1 MAKTITRKIPRP
13 VSVDEVIALVEEPVR
28 ACVGLTDIEIESVA
42 PLADGPKGAMVFCR
56 KTGEAGA
63 ALIAGSAASL
73 VVAAIDTPF
82 VARDSKCVL
91 LVDNPARWFI
101 KAVAGLFPAAEASIH
116 PTAVIEAGAH
126 IGNGCSIGPG
136 VFIGA
141 CVTVGDNCDI
151 GPNCSLGA
159 SGLAIERED
168 DGAPVPYPHIG
179 DVIVEDGVSIGA
191 GSVVV
196 RGILEDTRIGA
207 GAQIGNMVNIGH
219 NCVIAENCWISTGAV
234 LCGSV
239 TLGRAAM
246 VGAGATVN
254 NHATIGNGAVV
265 GIGSVVTKSVADGR
279 RVFGVPAKPLATMR
293 PL

>member
-1 MAKTITRKIPRP
+1 MADAMTRKFARP
-13 VSVDEVIALVEEPVR
+13 ITTDEVIALVDEPVR
-28 ACVGLTDIEIESVA
+28 ACVGLADIEIDSVA
-42 PLADGPKGAMVFCR
+42 PLADGLKGAMVFCR
-56 KTGEAGA
+56 KTGEVGA
-63 ALIAGSAASL
+63 ALIAGSTASL
-73 VVAAIDTPF
+73 VVAAKDTPV
-82 VARDSKCVL
+82 VARDSQCVL

-101 KAVAGLFPAAEASIH
+101 KAVAGLFPKTAASIH
-116 PTAVIEAGAH
+116 PTAVIETGAR
-126 IGNGCSIGPG
+126 IGTGSSIGPG

-151 GPNCSLGA
+151 GPNCSLGT

-168 DGAPVPYPHIG
+168 DGVPVAYPHLG

-191 GSVVV
+191 GSVVI

-207 GAQIGNMVNIGH
+207 GSQIGNMVNIGH
-219 NCVIAENCWISTGAV
+219 NCVIAENCWISSGAV

-239 TLGRAAM
+239 ILGRAAM

-254 NHATIGNGAVV
+254 NHASIGNGAVV

>member
-1 MAKTITRKIPRP
+1 MANTMTRKIARP
-13 VSVDEVIALVEEPVR
+13 VSVDGIIALVDEPVR
-28 ACVGLTDIEIESVA
+28 ACVGLTNIEIDSVA
-42 PLADGPKGAMVFCR
+42 PLAGGLKGTMVFCR
-56 KTGEAGA
+56 KTGEASSV
-63 ALIAGSAASL
+63 LIAGSDASL
-73 VVAAIDTPF
+73 VVAAVDTP
-82 VARDSKCVL
+82 VVERDAQCVL

-101 KAVAGLFPAAEASIH
+101 KAVAGLFPTAAASVH
-116 PTAVIEAGAH
+116 PTAVIEVGAR
-126 IGNGCSIGPG
+126 IGTGCSIGPG
-136 VFIGA
+136 VFVGD
-141 CVTVGDNCDI
+141 CVTIGDNCDI
-151 GPNCSLGA
+151 GPNCSLGT

-168 DGAPVPYPHIG
+168 NGVPVAYPHLG

-196 RGILEDTRIGA
+196 RGILEDTRIGN

-219 NCVIAENCWISTGAV
+219 NCVIAENCWISTGVV

-246 VGAGATVN
+246 IGAGATVN
-254 NHATIGNGAVV
+254 NHASIGDGAVV